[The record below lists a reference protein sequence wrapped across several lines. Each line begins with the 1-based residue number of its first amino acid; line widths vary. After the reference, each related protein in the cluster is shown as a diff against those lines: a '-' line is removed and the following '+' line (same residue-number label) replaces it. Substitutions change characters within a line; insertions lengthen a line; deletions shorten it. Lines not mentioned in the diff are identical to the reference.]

1 MQTKEIWG
9 NMMIFD
15 RLGVC
20 SNRDDKF
27 LKNQKKLM
35 QKFILEKRKV
45 DCLFQKKLQKLTK
58 IKIFLI
64 WWYWANDSVLPNS
77 NQISLNMIIFWR
89 RNGLQKDLFNRIWD
103 TLFYWNTT

>member
-1 MQTKEIWG
+1 
-9 NMMIFD
+9 MIFD

-64 WWYWANDSVLPNS
+64 W
-77 NQISLNMIIFWR
+77 
-89 RNGLQKDLFNRIWD
+89 
-103 TLFYWNTT
+103 